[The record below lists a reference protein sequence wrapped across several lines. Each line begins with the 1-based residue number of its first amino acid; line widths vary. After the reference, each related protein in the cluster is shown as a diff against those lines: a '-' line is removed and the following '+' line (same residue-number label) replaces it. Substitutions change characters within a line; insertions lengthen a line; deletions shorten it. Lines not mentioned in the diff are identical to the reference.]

1 MLRFQFT
8 PNRYIRSKWTNRTFY
23 VWVSLNGIRRQLIFD
38 TGSSYIGLLQD
49 VIDRLGL
56 QPTNR
61 TVEIVTA
68 DSKVIGIR
76 RPIYTISTVE
86 AFGFTAHDVEA
97 VAIDLPPNCGFVGTL
112 GVSFLKHLVFTVNFE
127 EGWIEI
133 N

>member
-1 MLRFQFT
+1 MPRFQFT
-8 PNRYIRSKWTNRTFY
+8 PNSVFY
-23 VWVSLNGIRRQLIFD
+23 VWTSLNGIRQRLIFD
-38 TGSSYIGLLQD
+38 TGSQWIALLQN

-61 TVEIVTA
+61 TTEPVTA
-68 DSKVIGIR
+68 DSRVVGIR
-76 RPIYTISTVE
+76 RPIYTIPTVE
-86 AFGFTAHDVEA
+86 AFGLTAHDIEA

-112 GVSFLKHLVFTVNFE
+112 GVSFLKHFVFTVNFK